1 MGKSSTEPVG
11 GWGKLDRN
19 GRRKDQ
25 RPQDRTLSIL
35 FVLDSG
41 ILLAVDHVALTTLE
55 AEIERV
61 REAPLDRGR
70 VELIVRR
77 PPTESREMI
86 AEATLDQDQGLVGN
100 SWLERAGGAAADR
113 VARRDT
119 QIMLMNA
126 RTARLIAGDQER
138 WALAGDQ
145 FHVDL
150 DLSAAPT
157 YRRAHGCSS
166 ARRCWR

>member
-1 MGKSSTEPVG
+1 MWMSIRLPARASHEAGGESSTELVG

-25 RPQDRTLSIL
+25 RPQDRALSRL

-41 ILLAVDHVALTTLE
+41 VLLAVDPVALPTLE

-70 VELIVRR
+70 VEVIVDR
-77 PPTESREMI
+77 PPTESREII

-113 VARRDT
+113 AARRGT
-119 QIMLMNA
+119 QITLMNA
-126 RTARLIAGDQER
+126 RTARLIAGDQEW
-138 WALAGDQ
+138 WALAGD
-145 FHVDL
+145 
-150 DLSAAPT
+150 
-157 YRRAHGCSS
+157 
-166 ARRCWR
+166 